1 MAQTTLGID
10 IGSYS
15 VKAVLLES
23 TLKRQTVKA
32 CREYHLTN
40 RASVLPDPEELRQV
54 ARSIAADSAL
64 KAGVV
69 ILGLPGIAALKK
81 WLSFP
86 FDDQKKI
93 DEIIGFPFGELV
105 PVPFHELVIDH
116 QVVRRRDDG
125 QYDLLALGV
134 RKELLG
140 SVLEV
145 FRDEGLDPK
154 VVTSG
159 GLALMNLQHR
169 LQGEELTGCHAF
181 LNLGY
186 HASEIVVIHDG
197 VPLLYHTVLSG
208 TKRVADALATTLD
221 IPEVE
226 AQEILLKQGEIVP
239 AGQDAPGDAGR
250 AQRVIREEIDALL
263 AEVFP
268 VIHGFGARHE
278 IEPSRVFL
286 TGGVAALEGSVDR
299 AELAFSRPVQLLM
312 PAELDWGDTIPPGGA
327 RASCV
332 PALAL
337 AFTPTTATD
346 AVDVDFRKGE
356 YAYQGAYEY
365 LKGKVGLLATFLF
378 VFMLLLGYK
387 TWTDYELVTEEYETM
402 VGDLEKL
409 TERYLGKQVDD
420 FDTAFRMLQKSQG
433 PELASLVPGEDMFD
447 VFVRITDVMDRMNH
461 RTPAELGMA
470 PDLPEE
476 DEEEAKPRSEED
488 ENKGK
493 DDEDDEDD
501 EDKDDERDEDKDDE
515 RVYVELY
522 DIQLDRKQV
531 RIRAETNSV
540 DAMEYFLAQLR
551 GVRCLH
557 HVLLENSDRIS
568 FRRHMGWRRFT
579 VGATYECKASDAK
592 AEKDGKDKGEGEGED
607 KGKPDDKARDAG
619 KAKGESKGKGE
630 GAPRDKAKGEAANG
644 APGKDDAPGARAK
657 EGGAP

>member
-40 RASVLPDPEELRQV
+40 RASVLPDPEELREV

-105 PVPFHELVIDH
+105 PIPFHELVIDH

-134 RKELLG
+134 RKEVLG
-140 SVLEV
+140 PVLEV

-169 LQGEELTGCHAF
+169 ILGEELTGCHVF

-186 HASEIVVIHDG
+186 HASEIVVIQDG

-208 TKRVADALATTLD
+208 TKRIADALAASLD
-221 IPEVE
+221 VPEVE

-239 AGQDAPGDAGR
+239 AGQDAPGDTGR
-250 AQRVIREEIDALL
+250 AQRVIREETDALL

-268 VIHGFGARHE
+268 VLHGFGAKHE

-286 TGGVAALEGSVDR
+286 TGGVAALEGSVER
-299 AELAFSRPVQLLM
+299 AELAFSRPVQVLM
-312 PAELDWGDTIPPGGA
+312 PQELDWGDTVPPGGG

-409 TERYLGKQVDD
+409 TGRYLGKEVDD

-470 PDLPEE
+470 PDIPEE
-476 DEEEAKPRSEED
+476 DEEEPKPKSEED
-488 ENKGK
+488 EEEG
-493 DDEDDEDD
+493 DEEDEDE
-501 EDKDDERDEDKDDE
+501 EEEEEE

-579 VGATYECKASDAK
+579 MGATYECKASDAK
-592 AEKDGKDKGEGEGED
+592 AEQDGKDKPEGGD
-607 KGKPDDKARDAG
+607 KPDG
-619 KAKGESKGKGE
+619 KAKGKDADKGKGDGKGKGKGD
-630 GAPRDKAKGEAANG
+630 GAPKDKKKGKKKGE
-644 APGKDDAPGARAK
+644 GKDRASGEDDAPGSRAR